1 MHTLE
6 IEQGRYKN
14 KPRDKRLCRS
24 CNQIENKNHF
34 LLKCSLFQHD
44 RSILL
49 KKIVNETVQ
58 NFINLN
64 DDQKFIYLM
73 TCEDKEIVMNV
84 EKYVCNSFREMPL
97 DCLPAFFHL
106 ACLKLDVH

>member
-1 MHTLE
+1 
-6 IEQGRYKN
+6 
-14 KPRDKRLCRS
+14 
-24 CNQIENKNHF
+24 
-34 LLKCSLFQHD
+34 
-44 RSILL
+44 
-49 KKIVNETVQ
+49 
-58 NFINLN
+58 
-64 DDQKFIYLM
+64 M